1 VILTWLVIKME
12 NLQEKSENLYYIEAI
27 VAVLLKTLIPLAL
40 LVGGLF
46 LLFLNLAGWSI
57 IFGIPM
63 VVIGVVFLIYTYD
76 ELVTKRIHDG
86 KQLPSEEDEY

>member
-1 VILTWLVIKME
+1 MD
-12 NLQEKSENLYYIEAI
+12 NLQGKSENLYYIEAI

-40 LVGGLF
+40 LIGGLF

-63 VVIGVVFLIYTYD
+63 VVIGVVFLIYSYD
-76 ELVTKRIHDG
+76 ELVTRRIHDG
-86 KQLPSEEDEY
+86 KKLPTEEDDY